1 MRHRTFS
8 ILDKVRPRSQTVY
21 RKSYLHIKHHFS
33 VHLSVFT
40 LYNKEI
46 KYTINVSCYYLQ
58 GGVST
63 TLRNGVLSGWICPDI
78 RLHRPKCTRGKA
90 NVCVQIISTRLS
102 VNSRIDEDTHIK
114 KCLPSGDQ
122 RGPIKIFFLPQ
133 ESNK

>member
-1 MRHRTFS
+1 MIF
-8 ILDKVRPRSQTVY
+8 LYNYQ
-21 RKSYLHIKHHFS
+21 F
-33 VHLSVFT
+33 FT
-40 LYNKEI
+40 LFNKE
-46 KYTINVSCYYLQ
+46 TIHINKCELLLLLFTRR
-58 GGVST
+58 GFT

>member
-46 KYTINVSCYYLQ
+46 KYTINVSCYYLH

-63 TLRNGVLSGWICPDI
+63 TLRNGVLF
-78 RLHRPKCTRGKA
+78 RLDLSRHSSSLTQVHKGEGERLRA
-90 NVCVQIISTRLS
+90 NFAS
-102 VNSRIDEDTHIK
+102 
-114 KCLPSGDQ
+114 
-122 RGPIKIFFLPQ
+122 KILVFTV
-133 ESNK
+133 E